1 MIRTALLVLVLALPL
16 AAEDLPTI
24 PVGLDAYRQWDKW
37 PMQRIGARAYM
48 RSTYDRRGGNEA
60 ADASHFLYQLTDDR
74 NVTLDVANP
83 GVLYF
88 VRTNHWHGS
97 PWHYEVDGIDHVVKE
112 TSTAD
117 PRHPNPNS
125 TFLPA
130 NAFPEPLAWTWS
142 ATKGADLSWVP
153 VGFEK
158 SFRMAYERTCYGTG
172 YYIYH
177 QFVPGTPL
185 SQPIKAW
192 NEEPPAKDVLD
203 LINLSGTNPSGGGK
217 EGVANQTQDST
228 TGRVDELPAGSTKQI
243 TLFQRPSV
251 IRGLTLSAPRAAAL
265 DLAKVRLRVTW
276 DDRTE
281 PSIDAPLPLF
291 FGTGTLYNRDDKEFL
306 VKSFPMT
313 VSFAGG
319 RVTLAC
325 YFPMPFFKTAKFELV
340 NDGAA
345 PVADVQWSIRT
356 ELLRDAPNHLA
367 YFHATYHDFPAPERG
382 KDLVL
387 LNTANIEGDEDWSGS
402 FVGTTYTFTH
412 DNNLTTLE
420 GDPRFFFDDSQMP
433 QAQGTGSEEWGGGGD
448 YWGGR
453 TMTLPFAGHPVG
465 AKDAKSVKE
474 PIDKLHSAY
483 RFLLADL
490 FPFGRN
496 ARIQLEHGGTNESK
510 EHYETVT
517 YWYGLPA
524 PSLLKTDELQIGDAE
539 AEKSHQYDSPQA
551 SPPYEITSRYEW
563 GVDHL
568 GDDEI
573 YRAHTDHGRTTTGA
587 SEFTLKLDPKNV
599 GVMLR
604 RKLDYQ
610 YPDQRAEVSVADGNG
625 GEFKPAGVWYV
636 AGSNT
641 CVFSRPKG
649 ELDPA
654 VHTVQTSNRR
664 FRDDEFLLPRNL
676 TAGRSAIRV
685 RVKFTPVNRPLFP
698 DHPLAEEAWSEICYS
713 AYCFVVPDFQ
723 QP

>member
-1 MIRTALLVLVLALPL
+1 MIRTALLALLLAVPL

-37 PMQRIGARAYM
+37 PMQRIGVRAYM

-60 ADASHFLYQLTDDR
+60 ADASHFLYQLADDR
-74 NVTLDVANP
+74 NVTLDVANS

-97 PWHYEVDGIDHVVKE
+97 PWHYDVDGVDHVVKE

-130 NAFPEPLAWTWS
+130 DAFPEPLAWTW
-142 ATKGADLSWVP
+142 AKTKGADLSWVP

-192 NEEPPAKDVLD
+192 REEPPAKDVLD
-203 LINLSGTNPSGGGK
+203 LIARSGEGLAPPKGAGVNTGVTDATIPPHATQPLTAFQGSG
-217 EGVANQTQDST
+217 
-228 TGRVDELPAGSTKQI
+228 
-243 TLFQRPSV
+243 V
-251 IRGLTLSAPRAAAL
+251 IRALTISAARAAAL
-265 DLAKVRLRVTW
+265 DLAHVRLRITW

-281 PSIDAPLPLF
+281 PSVDAPLPLF
-291 FGTGTLYNRDDKEFL
+291 FGTGTLYNRDGKEYL
-306 VKSFPMT
+306 VRSFPMT
-313 VSFAGG
+313 VRFDAD
-319 RVTLAC
+319 RVNLAC
-325 YFPMPFFKTAKFELV
+325 YFPMPYFRAAKIELV
-340 NDGAA
+340 NDG
-345 PVADVQWSIRT
+345 DVPATLHASIRST
-356 ELLRDAPNHLA
+356 RLTDAPNHLA
-367 YFHATYHDFPAPERG
+367 YFHATYHDFPTPARG

-387 LNTANIEGDEDWSGS
+387 LSTENIEGDEDWSGS

-420 GDPRFFFDDSQMP
+420 GDPRFFFDDSQTP

-465 AKDAKSVKE
+465 APNAKSVKE

-524 PSLLKTDELQIGDAE
+524 PSLLKTDEFQIGDAD
-539 AEKSHQYDSPQA
+539 AEKAHHYDSPQA
-551 SPPYEITSRYEW
+551 SKPTEITSRYEW

-573 YRAHTDHGRTTTGA
+573 YPAHTDHGRTTTGT

-610 YPDQRAEVSVADGNG
+610 YPDQRAEVSVADANG

-654 VHTVQTSNRR
+654 VHAVQTSNRR
-664 FRDDEFLLPRNL
+664 FRDDEFLLPRDL

-698 DHPLAEEAWSEICYS
+698 GHPVAEQAWSEICYT

-723 QP
+723 GP